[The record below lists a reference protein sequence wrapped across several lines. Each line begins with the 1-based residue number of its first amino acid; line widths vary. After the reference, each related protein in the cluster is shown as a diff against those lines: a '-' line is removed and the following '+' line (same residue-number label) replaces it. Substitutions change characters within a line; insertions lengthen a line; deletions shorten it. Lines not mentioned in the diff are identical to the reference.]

1 MFRSAIL
8 VLIGLALSVIAGLLL
23 ARRIFLPIQRLQAG
37 AAQIG
42 AGALDQR
49 IDLRTGDELQ
59 ALGEACNR
67 MAAQLRESYATL
79 EQRVDQRTHDLAE
92 ALDRLRALSDVSQT
106 VASSLDLRQV
116 LTTIVARAVELSG
129 ADAGAIYEFDAR
141 AQEFHL
147 RATHGT
153 TEALIAA
160 IREAHIRV
168 GDSVVGETA
177 LRRAPVQVPDVLDA
191 PGYALA
197 PVLSEAGFHALL
209 ALPLLRAERVIGA
222 LGVRRRAAGAFGADT
237 LDLLQTFASHSA
249 LAIQN
254 AAVRGARAQEPAA
267 RGGQPA
273 QVALPTPS

>member
-1 MFRSAIL
+1 M
-8 VLIGLALSVIAGLLL
+8 
-23 ARRIFLPIQRLQAG
+23 
-37 AAQIG
+37 
-42 AGALDQR
+42 
-49 IDLRTGDELQ
+49 
-59 ALGEACNR
+59 
-67 MAAQLRESYATL
+67 
-79 EQRVDQRTHDLAE
+79 
-92 ALDRLRALSDVSQT
+92 
-106 VASSLDLRQV
+106 
-116 LTTIVARAVELSG
+116 
-129 ADAGAIYEFDAR
+129 
-141 AQEFHL
+141 
-147 RATHGT
+147 

-254 AAVRGARAQEPAA
+254 AQLFEELEHKSQQLEVASLHKSRFLHRADQRRHLRRGLRADTRGARARGQERPPPAGLDQRRA
-267 RGGQPA
+267 
-273 QVALPTPS
+273 